1 MRQRGLLIMSL
12 LICCSL
18 WSPAYAAYMVTGSD
32 ADKTTFLGLLNTAS
46 VGGTWTLSETS
57 QLVFG
62 PNGMALNNFS
72 TELNLFN
79 NTAGVVRTLD
89 VKQNYPGVLVGG
101 FGPKLGLAA
110 GTQALD
116 LGDIQMFKTT
126 IAQEPLLDLQSSVL
140 LHELREVFQ
149 DGGNASFSAS
159 HQSAIGEQNAE
170 LAALGS
176 RGVRQPGPDI
186 WEAMPNGT
194 WEYRFPWLD
203 FPTGIAGFEV
213 IKGTGAFNISNIAPG
228 IDDPGPDVSYDGSGH
243 DIAITS
249 VIFEVVPG
257 PSTWLLLGS
266 GFVGLVLARRKITA

>member
-1 MRQRGLLIMSL
+1 MRQRGLLLMNLLVCSSL
-12 LICCSL
+12 CS
-18 WSPAYAAYMVTGSD
+18 SAYAAYTVTGID
-32 ADKTTFLGLLNTAS
+32 ADRTTFLGILNTAS
-46 VGGTWTLSETS
+46 VGGTWTLSEAS

-62 PNGMALNNFS
+62 PNGAALNNFS

-79 NTAGVVRTLD
+79 NAAGVVRTLD

-116 LGDIQMFKTT
+116 LGDIQMFQTT
-126 IAQEPLLDLQSSVL
+126 MAQEPLLDLRSSVL
-140 LHELREVFQ
+140 IHEIREVFQ
-149 DGGNASFSAS
+149 DGGNASFNAS
-159 HQSAIGEQNAE
+159 HQSAIREQNAE

-186 WEAMPNGT
+186 WVGLANGN

-213 IKGTGAFNISNIAPG
+213 IKGTGAFNITNIAPG

-249 VIFEVVPG
+249 VTFEAVPE
-257 PSTWLLLGS
+257 PATWLLLGS
-266 GFVGLVLARRKITA
+266 GLVGLILWRKRTA